1 MPGRNSQT
9 AGSEIRRRIPDMGR
23 IERDSLG
30 EKEIPE
36 DAYYGIQTVRAKE
49 NFPVSGYN
57 ERPEFIRAYALV
69 KKAAAKANMEL
80 MVLDRPRGRAIVQAA
95 EDILSGRFDDQFL
108 VDFFQAGAGTSFH
121 MNVNEVLANRA
132 LEILG
137 KPRGMYDYLSPY
149 DHVNAGQSTN
159 DTFPTAS
166 HIAIIGMAD
175 DLLNI
180 LNDLAACFDK
190 KGQDF
195 AGMPKS
201 GRTHLMDALPLSLGD
216 EFRAY
221 GVALTR
227 AAGRVRQRRDDLL
240 ELAIGGTATGTG
252 ANSHPAF
259 RNHVIHHLQRLTGL
273 PVRAADDSFESL
285 QSRSQMAA
293 FSGALR
299 ELALEL
305 IRIANDLRLLSSGP
319 TTGIAEITLPSVQP
333 GSSIMAGKVNPVMAE
348 CLDMIA
354 FQVVGN
360 DTAVSLAAQAG
371 QIDLNVM
378 TPVMTSNILQS
389 LALLNNFLPVFN
401 SRCVAGITA
410 DGERLREYL
419 LHNPMLA
426 TLLAPK
432 IGYIKAAEIARE
444 SGQTKIPVPK
454 LAVQK
459 GILSEEEARRIF
471 GFEFTVNDE
480 KK

>member
-1 MPGRNSQT
+1 
-9 AGSEIRRRIPDMGR
+9 MGR

-30 EKEIPE
+30 EKEIPD
-36 DAYYGIQTVRAKE
+36 DAYYGIQTIRARE
-49 NFPVSGYN
+49 NFPVSGYRQ
-57 ERPEFIRAYALV
+57 RPEFIRAYV
-69 KKAAAKANMEL
+69 QIKKAAAKANMEL
-80 MVLDRPRGRAIVQAA
+80 MVLDPSRGRAIVQAA
-95 EDILSGRFDDQFL
+95 DDALSGRFDDQFL
-108 VDFFQAGAGTSFH
+108 VDIFQAGAGTSFH

-137 KPRGMYDYLSPY
+137 RPRGAYDYLSPY

-175 DLLNI
+175 DLLNV
-180 LNDLAACFDK
+180 LRDLAASFDE

-195 AGMPKS
+195 RGMSKS
-201 GRTHLMDALPLSLGD
+201 GRTHLMDALPLTLGD

-221 GVALTR
+221 GAALTR
-227 AAGRVRQRRDDLL
+227 AAGRLGQRRDELL

-252 ANSHPAF
+252 ANAHPVF
-259 RNHVIHHLQRLTGL
+259 RNHVIHHLQHLTGL
-273 PVRAADDSFESL
+273 PFRAADDNFEAL

-305 IRIANDLRLLSSGP
+305 IRIATDLRLLSSGP
-319 TTGIAEITLPSVQP
+319 TTGLAEITLPPVQP

-348 CLDMIA
+348 CLDMVG
-354 FQVVGN
+354 FQVIGN
-360 DTAVSLAAQAG
+360 DTTVALAAQAG

-389 LALLNNFLPVFN
+389 LALLNNFLPVFR
-401 SRCVAGITA
+401 SRCVAGISA
-410 DGERLREYL
+410 DVDRLRQCL

-432 IGYIKAAEIARE
+432 IGYAKAAEIARE
-444 SGQTKIPVPK
+444 SGQTKVPVAK

-459 GILSEEEARRIF
+459 GIISEEEARKLF
-471 GFEFTVNDE
+471 GFEVTGTSEGQDSTE
-480 KK
+480 R